1 MRGIWAG
8 ALLVCYLAGGAVLLV
23 VGSERAPAGAL
34 SAHLLLLAALVIAT
48 FVPAVPRWLRPWAP
62 LLALLFLYSEMP
74 LLIAAAGHGSVRDV
88 AVIGWEQALF
98 GGQPAREWAARWP
111 GTALSEILHGAYL
124 SYYAIIFVIPV
135 VLQLRGRAGELSDA
149 VFVLML
155 TFVVCFVWYLFF
167 PVAGPR
173 YSGPAA
179 ASPSAGPLRA
189 LTIWLLEARSSRG
202 TAFPSSHVAV
212 SVTQCILAVRY
223 FGARGA
229 WLILPTMLLA
239 AGAVYGGF
247 HYAVDIVA
255 GAAVGAVSA
264 FLGVWL
270 TRARQANAT
279 APT

>member
-1 MRGIWAG
+1 
-8 ALLVCYLAGGAVLLV
+8 VCYVAGGAVLLV
-23 VGSERAPAGAL
+23 VGRERAPGGAL
-34 SAHLLLLAALVIAT
+34 AAHLLLLAALVIAT
-48 FVPAVPRWLRPWAP
+48 FVPAVPRWLRPWTP

-74 LLIAAAGHGSVRDV
+74 LLIAAAGHDSVRDV
-88 AVIGWEQALF
+88 TVIGWEQALF

-111 GTALSEILHGAYL
+111 DAALSEILHGAYL
-124 SYYAIIFVIPV
+124 SYYAIIFVVPI
-135 VLQLRGRAGELSDA
+135 VLQHRGRTAELSDA

-173 YSGPAA
+173 YSWPAA
-179 ASPSAGPLRA
+179 ATASDGPLRV

-212 SVTQCILAVRY
+212 SVTQCVLAVRH

-229 WLILPTMLLA
+229 WLIVPTALLA

-247 HYAVDIVA
+247 HYAVDIAA

-264 FLGVWL
+264 LVGVWL